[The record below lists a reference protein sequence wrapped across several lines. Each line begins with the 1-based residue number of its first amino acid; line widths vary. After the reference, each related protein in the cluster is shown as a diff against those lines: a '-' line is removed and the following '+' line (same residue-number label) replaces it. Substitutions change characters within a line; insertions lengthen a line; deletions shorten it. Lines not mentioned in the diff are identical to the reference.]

1 MKKLILI
8 FSVIAVLPSVFAQTI
23 TAELIPNSNSSRLA
37 YDYPKYDNGDN
48 LCALVIFKMQYL
60 NNIKV
65 KGGFVFDT
73 ISHGDSLFVYVAD
86 HAKNITIYH
95 SDFETAVLNLPDYI
109 NDAYGA
115 RSGRTYLFELRGSTA
130 IRHERSKESNY
141 VYVKSDV
148 PLSGFTFDGKSWS
161 ANGKRSLNK
170 LVSCGE
176 YHYHATAEGY
186 NDINGTVDVT
196 KSLEP
201 VSIIL
206 KFRDDI

>member
-8 FSVIAVLPSVFAQTI
+8 FSIIAVSSSVFAQTI

-48 LCALVIFKMQYL
+48 LCALVIFKMQNL

-65 KGGFVFDT
+65 KGSFVFDT
-73 ISHGDSLFVYVAD
+73 IIHGDSLFVYVAD

-95 SDFETAVLNLPDYI
+95 CDFETTVLSLPDYI

-115 RSGRTYLFELRGSTA
+115 RSGKTYLFELSGSNA
-130 IRHERSKESNY
+130 IKQERSKESNY
-141 VYVKSDV
+141 VCVKSDV
-148 PLSGFTFDGKSWS
+148 PLSGFTFDGKAWS
-161 ANGKRSLNK
+161 ANGKHSLNK

-186 NDINGTVDVT
+186 SDINGTVDVT

-201 VSIIL
+201 ISIIL
-206 KFRDDI
+206 NFRDDI